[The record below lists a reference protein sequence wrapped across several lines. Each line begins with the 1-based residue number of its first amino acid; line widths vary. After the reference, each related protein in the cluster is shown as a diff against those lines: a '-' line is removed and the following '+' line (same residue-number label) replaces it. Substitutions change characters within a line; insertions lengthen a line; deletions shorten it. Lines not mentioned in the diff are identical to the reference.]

1 MRKEFWFQGYIF
13 CQNLPHWVPTALRMK
28 WWCINF
34 CHCTVGYENQVR
46 SDFREL
52 ATVLFLALGEN
63 RFLFPL
69 LSDWLMVALHIESL
83 GRIYYLI
90 DQLTLSLR
98 SSNSKVDVWFIVFS
112 TVTPL
117 QFWVSLANGGPTLIW
132 TCFTTHNNLVLQKFF
147 PSRGFS
153 HRHCLYVWVFPSL
166 FLPYLQAWDI
176 AYSIQSCNDYGPPL
190 FSCPLFPEAIIT
202 PVGQTQIRV
211 FEGTGKWFCLNL
223 TSLRGFTPSHLP

>member
-1 MRKEFWFQGYIF
+1 MVHELLPLCCEVWKSSEVWLPRTGNCAVSGIRGKQIF
-13 CQNLPHWVPTALRMK
+13 VPPAKWLTYGGAPHWK
-28 WWCINF
+28 
-34 CHCTVGYENQVR
+34 
-46 SDFREL
+46 SREK
-52 ATVLFLALGEN
+52 
-63 RFLFPL
+63 
-69 LSDWLMVALHIESL
+69 
-83 GRIYYLI
+83 YYLI

-117 QFWVSLANGGPTLIW
+117 QFWVTIANGGPTLIW